1 MVREQQVGQQQMEL
15 TVKKLWNRDFTLLM
29 AVQIIALFSNSI
41 LSFILPL
48 HILNV
53 SGSPALFGT
62 VLALASIP
70 FAVMTPI
77 GGVIADRGKKQRI
90 MFWLDLFTMVVILLF
105 ITASGFLGTIVPLVI
120 VKVMALNV
128 IQGIYTP
135 TAMSAIRF
143 LVPEDKLI
151 PANAAGS
158 MVFTLSNAVGP
169 VVGSIL
175 YVALGL
181 SPVLMASAALFVVT
195 AIMDLFIRI
204 PFKKAETTTGAAQ
217 MLKGDMF
224 RAIRFGVREMP
235 ILGNVTLIMFLFSIS
250 SVAMIIVGLPV
261 LVTQTLGLDMELLG
275 ISQGIMMGGGVLG
288 GIIAGSFEKRIT
300 IKQAHWLLMICAL
313 FTIPMGLVFLFAA
326 PVFVA
331 YVVITLS
338 CVVIMLTTQV
348 VFIQVLAFVQMKTPT
363 EFVGKAVAV
372 VMAFS
377 FISYPIGQFLFG
389 MLLERF
395 DTLPWIAMF
404 VAAFMS
410 AIIAVWSRRHFSKIP
425 VDHLRQGRITKAA

>member
-1 MVREQQVGQQQMEL
+1 MIPRSDPA
-15 TVKKLWNRDFTLLM
+15 TPTKLWNRDFSLLM
-29 AVQIIALFSNSI
+29 AVQVLALFGNSI

-77 GGVIADRGKKQRI
+77 GGVVADRGRKQRI
-90 MFWLDLFTMVVILLF
+90 MFWLDVSTTIVIILF
-105 ITASGFLGTIVPLVI
+105 IAASGFLGAVVPLVI
-120 VKVMALNV
+120 VKVMSLNV

-135 TAMSAIRF
+135 AAMSAIRF
-143 LVPEDKLI
+143 LVPQDKLI

-169 VVGSIL
+169 VIGSIL
-175 YVALGL
+175 YVAVGL
-181 SPVLMASAALFVVT
+181 SPVLIGSAALFVVT

-204 PFKKAETTTGAAQ
+204 PFRKQEQSAGVFR
-217 MLKGDMF
+217 MLKTDMS
-224 RAIRFGVREMP
+224 RAVRFGTREMP
-235 ILGNVTLIMFLFSIS
+235 ILGKVTLIMFLFSIS

-288 GIIAGSFEKRIT
+288 GVIAGSFEKRIT
-300 IKQAHWLLMICAL
+300 IKHAHRLLMICTV

-326 PVFVA
+326 PVLVA
-331 YVVITLS
+331 YAVVTLS
-338 CVVIMLTTQV
+338 CVVIMLTTQI
-348 VFIQVLAFVQMKTPT
+348 VFIQILAFVQMKTPA
-363 EFVGKAVAV
+363 EFVGKTVAI

-377 FISYPIGQFLFG
+377 FVAYPIGQFLFG
-389 MLLERF
+389 VLLERF
-395 DTLPWIAMF
+395 HSMPWISMF
-404 VAAFMS
+404 AAALMSGIVA
-410 AIIAVWSRRHFSKIP
+410 IWSRGHFGKIP
-425 VDHLRQGRITKAA
+425 VDYLRQGRITR

>member
-1 MVREQQVGQQQMEL
+1 VKT
-15 TVKKLWNRDFTLLM
+15 TVEKLWNRDFSLLM
-29 AVQIIALFSNSI
+29 AVQVLALFGNSI

-53 SGSPALFGT
+53 SGSPALFGI

-77 GGVIADRGKKQRI
+77 GGVVADRGKKQRI
-90 MFWLDLFTMVVILLF
+90 MFWLDVATTIVIVAF
-105 ITASGFLGTIVPLVI
+105 VAISGFLGAAVPIVI

-143 LVPEDKLI
+143 LVPEDKLV

-169 VVGSIL
+169 VIGSIL
-175 YVALGL
+175 YVAVGL
-181 SPVLMASAALFVVT
+181 SPVLIGSAALFATT
-195 AIMDLFIRI
+195 AIVDLFIRI
-204 PFKKAETTTGAAQ
+204 PFQKQAQHSGIAQ
-217 MLKGDMF
+217 MLKSDLS
-224 RAIRFGVREMP
+224 RAVRFGVKEMP
-235 ILGNVTLIMFLFSIS
+235 ILGKVTLIMFLFSIS

-261 LVTQTLGLDMELLG
+261 LVTQTLGLYMELLG

-300 IKQAHWLLMICAL
+300 IKQAHWLLAICAL
-313 FTIPMGLVFLFAA
+313 STVPMGLVFLLGA
-326 PVFVA
+326 PVFAA

-338 CVVIMLTTQV
+338 CAVIMLTTQV
-348 VFIQVLAFVQMKTPT
+348 VFIQILAFVQIKTPA

-377 FISYPIGQFLFG
+377 FVSYPIGQLLFG
-389 MLLERF
+389 VLLERF
-395 DTLPWIAMF
+395 SALPWLSMF
-404 VAAFMS
+404 VAAIMS
-410 AIIAVWSRRHFSKIP
+410 SAIAVWSRKSFRGIP
-425 VDHLRQGRITKAA
+425 VDHLRQDRGTEKA

>member
-1 MVREQQVGQQQMEL
+1 
-15 TVKKLWNRDFTLLM
+15 M
-29 AVQIIALFSNSI
+29 AVQVLALFGNSI

-53 SGSPALFGT
+53 SGSPALFGI
-62 VLALASIP
+62 VLALASVP

-77 GGVIADRGKKQRI
+77 GGVVADRGRKQRI
-90 MFWLDLFTMVVILLF
+90 MFWLDVSTTLVIVLF
-105 ITASGFLGTIVPLVI
+105 IVAHGFFGAMVPIVI
-120 VKVMALNV
+120 VKVMSLNV

-135 TAMSAIRF
+135 AAMSAIRF
-143 LVPEDKLI
+143 LVPQDKLI

-169 VVGSIL
+169 VIGSIL
-175 YVALGL
+175 YVAVGL
-181 SPVLMASAALFVVT
+181 FPVLVGSAALFVLT

-204 PFKKAETTTGAAQ
+204 PFQKPEQPAGIAK
-217 MLKGDMF
+217 MLKEDMS
-224 RAIRFGVREMP
+224 RAIRFGTREMP
-235 ILGNVTLIMFLFSIS
+235 ILGRVTLIMFLFSIS
-250 SVAMIIVGLPV
+250 SVAMVIVGLPV
-261 LVTQTLGLDMELLG
+261 LVTRTLGLDMELLG

-300 IKQAHWLLMICAL
+300 IKHAHRLLMICAL
-313 FTIPMGLVFLFAA
+313 FTIPMGLVFLFDA

-331 YVVITLS
+331 YAVVTLS
-338 CVVIMLTTQV
+338 CVVIMLTTQI
-348 VFIQVLAFVQMKTPT
+348 VFIQILAFVQMKTPA

-377 FISYPIGQFLFG
+377 FVSYPIGQLLFG
-389 MLLERF
+389 VLLERF
-395 DTLPWIAMF
+395 LPWIAIF

-410 AIIAVWSRRHFSKIP
+410 IIIAVWSRRHFAGIP
-425 VDHLRQGRITKAA
+425 LNLLRQGRP

>member
-1 MVREQQVGQQQMEL
+1 ME
-15 TVKKLWNRDFTLLM
+15 TSAKKLWNRDFSLLM
-29 AVQIIALFSNSI
+29 AVQVLALFGNSI

-77 GGVIADRGKKQRI
+77 GGVVADRGKKQRI
-90 MFWLDLFTMVVILLF
+90 MFWLDVATTCVIVLFVI
-105 ITASGFLGTIVPLVI
+105 ASGFFGAAVPIVI

-143 LVPEDKLI
+143 LVPEDKLV

-169 VVGSIL
+169 VIGSIL
-175 YVALGL
+175 YVAVGL
-181 SPVLMASAALFVVT
+181 SPVLIGSAALFALT
-195 AIMDLFIRI
+195 AAMDLFIRV
-204 PFKKAETTTGAAQ
+204 PFKKREQPAGVAQ
-217 MLKGDMF
+217 MLKSDLS
-224 RAIRFGVREMP
+224 RAVRFGVREMP
-235 ILGNVTLIMFLFSIS
+235 ILGKITLIMFLFSIS
-250 SVAMIIVGLPV
+250 SVAMVIVGLPV
-261 LVTQTLGLDMELLG
+261 LVTRTLELHMELLG
-275 ISQGIMMGGGVLG
+275 ISQGVMMGGGVLG
-288 GIIAGSFEKRIT
+288 GIIAGSFEKRVT
-300 IKQAHWLLMICAL
+300 IRQAHRLLAVCAL
-313 FTIPMGLVFLFAA
+313 FTAPMGLAFLFAV
-326 PVFVA
+326 PVFAA
-331 YVVITLS
+331 YIVITLS
-338 CVVIMLTTQV
+338 AAVIMLTTQI
-348 VFIQVLAFVQMKTPT
+348 VFIQILAFVQIKTPT

-377 FISYPIGQFLFG
+377 FVAYPIGQLLFG
-389 MLLERF
+389 VLLERF
-395 DTLPWIAMF
+395 YAFPWIAMF

-410 AIIAVWSRRHFSKIP
+410 GIVALWSRGSFRKIGEDSSP
-425 VDHLRQGRITKAA
+425 

>member
-1 MVREQQVGQQQMEL
+1 MKT
-15 TVKKLWNRDFTLLM
+15 TVEKLWNRDFSLLM
-29 AVQIIALFSNSI
+29 AVQVLALFGNSI

-77 GGVIADRGKKQRI
+77 GGVVADRGKKQRI
-90 MFWLDLFTMVVILLF
+90 MFWLDVSTTVVIILF
-105 ITASGFLGTIVPLVI
+105 IIASGFLGAVVSVVI

-143 LVPEDKLI
+143 LVPEDKLV

-169 VVGSIL
+169 VIGSIL
-175 YVALGL
+175 YVAVGL
-181 SPVLMASAALFVVT
+181 PPVLIGSAALFVIT
-195 AIMDLFIRI
+195 AVMDLFIRI
-204 PFKKAETTTGAAQ
+204 PFQKQEQTTGSAQ
-217 MLKGDMF
+217 MLKNDLS
-224 RAIRFGVREMP
+224 RAFRFGIREMP
-235 ILGNVTLIMFLFSIS
+235 ILGKVTLIMFLFSIS

-261 LVTQTLGLDMELLG
+261 LVTQALGLHMELLG
-275 ISQGIMMGGGVLG
+275 VSQGVMMGGGVLG
-288 GIIAGSFEKRIT
+288 GIIAGSFEKRVT
-300 IKQAHWLLMICAL
+300 IKHAHRLLIICAL
-313 FTIPMGLVFLFAA
+313 FTLPMGLVFLFGV

-331 YVVITLS
+331 YFVITLS
-338 CVVIMLTTQV
+338 CAVIMLTTQI
-348 VFIQVLAFVQMKTPT
+348 VFIQILAFVQIKTPT

-377 FISYPIGQFLFG
+377 FVAYPIGQFLFG

-395 DTLPWIAMF
+395 YALPWIPMF
-404 VAAFMS
+404 AAAVMS
-410 AIIAVWSRRHFSKIP
+410 GAVAVWSRGSFKKIR
-425 VDHLRQGRITKAA
+425 VNYSR